1 MRVCAGGDMTFGTN
15 LDTAWAKVGARR
27 LAQYGASPEP
37 DSLVAP
43 LRPLFADADILL
55 LNVETA
61 IGTGRA
67 SRKCAPRATSCYA
80 FRGPPS
86 VASALRALGDSN
98 AIVVGNVANNHARDA
113 GAPGL
118 DSTVAFLSRAGVQ
131 VTGRDTLATT
141 LMLADST
148 TIGVLGF
155 YTSTE
160 TPDARDL
167 AAVRRH
173 VARAAAQHGAVIV
186 TAHIGAEGIGAQRTR
201 DSTELFLSSKIDR
214 GNPVAFAHAAFD
226 AGATL
231 VVGHGP
237 HVLRAAEWRDDRL
250 ALYSLGNLVTFG
262 PFNNAEP
269 LNRGVVACVDIDSA
283 RVVGAHLRPTVQWAP
298 GIVRLD
304 PSWRAMTLIDS
315 LSALDF
321 PVTGARVDVWG
332 ELRRPLV
339 PLDSTQPRD
348 SLPRVDSVPP
358 LPRPRGLV
366 GGGTAGFGDGKQ
378 PARVS
383 KRTNQSRR
391 PAIEGTDDHASG
403 SAAGVHEL
411 PVAHIDADMRDA
423 VGSAKGEQIPWL
435 EALPLD

>member
-1 MRVCAGGDMTFGTN
+1 MTFGTN

-43 LRPLFADADILL
+43 LHPLFADADILL

-67 SRKCAPRATSCYA
+67 LRKCAPRATTCYA

-86 VASALRALGDSN
+86 VANALRALGDSN

-113 GAPGL
+113 GAAGL
-118 DSTVAFLSRAGVQ
+118 DSTEAFLSRAGVL

-141 LMLADST
+141 ITLRDSS

-173 VARAAAQHGAVIV
+173 VARAAAQHGTVIV

-201 DSTELFLSSKIDR
+201 DSTELFLSSRIDR

-250 ALYSLGNLVTFG
+250 VLYSLGNLVTFG

-283 RVVGAHLRPTVQWAP
+283 RVAGAHLRPTVQWAP

-321 PVTGARVDVWG
+321 PATGARVDLWG

-339 PLDSTQPRD
+339 PLDSAPVADTVSRAD
-348 SLPRVDSVPP
+348 SGARVDPVPP
-358 LPRPRGLV
+358 LPRPTRLV
-366 GGGTAGFGDGKQ
+366 GAGAAGLGDGKQ
-378 PARVS
+378 PARVPQ
-383 KRTNQSRR
+383 RTNQSRR
-391 PAIEGTDDHASG
+391 PPIERTDDHASG
-403 SAAGVHEL
+403 GAARVHEL
-411 PVAHIDADMRDA
+411 PVAHVDPDVRDA
-423 VGSAKGEQIPWL
+423 VGSAKGQQIAWL
-435 EALPLD
+435 EAVPLD